1 MDSLVKNKI
10 LISGLPRSGSTL
22 LGNILGSGKKV
33 EYFFEPPMSSPM
45 FSVID
50 QLDEK
55 TFKTFFDYYM
65 QNELLMPSLAG
76 RRLNFN
82 PKDDSYIYNYKTE
95 EEINNR
101 LSKSWRAS
109 EIMEIIREYSIAFK
123 TPGIS
128 SHLLK
133 LMGYYPEWKLVI
145 IFRKYEDILKSILVK
160 GWFDDTNP
168 NIITTYKH
176 FGSSKVPV
184 SIPDSWA
191 EEWKT
196 LSPTE
201 RSMIYMNEQFDA
213 LKIQGDYIRIN
224 YENLVANPKDTIND
238 LFSKLDVEVSSKT
251 EELISKIY
259 ANPNSNIQELPEK
272 CHPQILAEAL
282 SNKEYFNI

>member
-10 LISGLPRSGSTL
+10 IISGLPRSGSTL
-22 LGNILGSGKKV
+22 LGNILGSGKNV

-82 PKDDSYIYNYKTE
+82 PQDDSYIYKYKTK
-95 EEINNR
+95 EEIQTR
-101 LSKSWRAS
+101 LEKSWRAS
-109 EIMEIIREYSIAFK
+109 EIKEIIGNYSMAFK

-133 LMGYYPEWKLVI
+133 LMEYYPDWKLVI

-160 GWFDDTNP
+160 VWFDDNNP
-168 NIITTYKH
+168 NIITTYKY
-176 FGSSKVPV
+176 FGELKVPV
-184 SIPDSWA
+184 SIPEIWSD
-191 EEWKT
+191 EWST
-196 LSPTE
+196 LSPIE
-201 RSMIYMNEQFDA
+201 RSMIYMNEQFSA
-213 LKIQGDYIRIN
+213 LKLQSNYIRLD
-224 YENLVANPKDTIND
+224 YESLVQNPKDTIQTLLD
-238 LFSKLDVEVSSKT
+238 KLDVQPTTKT
-251 EELISKIY
+251 DELIDKIY
-259 ANPNSNIQELPEK
+259 LNPNSNIQKLPSE
-272 CHPQILAEAL
+272 CHPRVLAEAI
-282 SNKEYFNI
+282 SHKNHFSI

>member
-1 MDSLVKNKI
+1 MNSLVKNKI
-10 LISGLPRSGSTL
+10 IISGLPRSGSTL
-22 LGNILGSGKKV
+22 LGNILGSGKNV

-82 PKDDSYIYNYKTE
+82 AKDDSYIYKYKTE
-95 EEINNR
+95 DEIKTR
-101 LSKSWRAS
+101 LDKSWRAS
-109 EIMEIIREYSIAFK
+109 EIMEVIGNYSMAFK

-133 LMGYYPEWKLVI
+133 LMKYYPDWKLVI

-160 GWFDDTNP
+160 GWFDDNNP

-176 FGSSKVPV
+176 FGASKVPV
-184 SIPDSWA
+184 SIPEIWREDWIN
-191 EEWKT
+191 
-196 LSPTE
+196 LNPTE
-201 RSMIYMNEQFDA
+201 RSMIYMNEQFTA
-213 LKIQGDYIRIN
+213 LKLQSNYLRID
-224 YENLVANPKDTIND
+224 YENLIKEPLKTVENI
-238 LFSKLDVEVSSKT
+238 FQKLEVNMTHKT
-251 EELISKIY
+251 EELITKIY
-259 ANPNSNIQELPEK
+259 NNPNSNIQKLPVK
-272 CHPQILAEAL
+272 CHPQILTEAL
-282 SNKEYFNI
+282 SHKDHFDI

>member
-1 MDSLVKNKI
+1 MNSLVKNKI
-10 LISGLPRSGSTL
+10 IISGLPRSGSTL
-22 LGNILGSGKKV
+22 LGNILGSGKNV

-82 PKDDSYIYNYKTE
+82 AQDDSYIYKYKTK
-95 EEINNR
+95 EEIQNR
-101 LSKSWRAS
+101 LDKSWRAS
-109 EIMEIIREYSIAFK
+109 EIMEIIGDYSMAFK

-133 LMGYYPEWKLVI
+133 LMEYYPDWKLVI

-160 GWFDDTNP
+160 GWFDDNNP

-176 FGSSKVPV
+176 FGESKVPV
-184 SIPDSWA
+184 SIPEIWR
-191 EEWKT
+191 EEWNE
-196 LSPTE
+196 LNPTE
-201 RSMIYMNEQFDA
+201 RSMIYMNEQFSA
-213 LKIQGDYIRIN
+213 LKLQSNYIRMDYKTLILDPKATIQ
-224 YENLVANPKDTIND
+224 NLFDNLNVKSTI
-238 LFSKLDVEVSSKT
+238 KT
-251 EELISKIY
+251 DELIDKIY
-259 ANPNSNIQELPEK
+259 MNPNSNIQQLPSK
-272 CHPQILAEAL
+272 CHPQVLAETL
-282 SNKEYFNI
+282 SHKDYFNI